1 MKSRSSFGVAA
12 TNKTGFTALEM
23 CRYEVLY
30 SPSCYLCGTTRTTP
44 ADVLSS
50 LGLSRRETLFRSSIL
65 QAFVQQSRMQGQQKE
80 IRSVKM
86 VMILLEGIVV
96 ITKDYSALISTQLL
110 HIEFTRLSAR
120 AGIS

>member
-1 MKSRSSFGVAA
+1 
-12 TNKTGFTALEM
+12 
-23 CRYEVLY
+23 
-30 SPSCYLCGTTRTTP
+30 
-44 ADVLSS
+44 
-50 LGLSRRETLFRSSIL
+50 
-65 QAFVQQSRMQGQQKE
+65 MQGQQKE

-96 ITKDYSALISTQLL
+96 TTKDYSALISTQLL